1 MDSSIPDGAQPGRDL
16 SLSGLSACWNSGQMV
31 SRSDPARSLGSF
43 LRARRG
49 ELDPAEV
56 GLPALGG
63 RRRVPGLRREEVA
76 QLAAISHDY
85 YARLEQGR
93 IAPSLAVLNTL
104 CDVLRLDG
112 EQRAY
117 LYELAG
123 KPVPNRR
130 TPTVIPVRPQLQ
142 RLLDAMTQVPAFV
155 FNRRFDVLAWNSLA
169 AAVYVDFSGVPPA
182 QRNYVHLV
190 FTHPEVR
197 SLYADWDT
205 VARHCVATLR
215 RSAAQ
220 LPGDPRLLALVED
233 LRTRDDTFRTW
244 WTAHE
249 VVDSSSGTTVLR
261 HPVAGELTLDWDT
274 FESDTDPGQRLMTMT
289 APPHSPTHQALQFLS
304 SWNNSTVR

>member
-1 MDSSIPDGAQPGRDL
+1 MQ
-16 SLSGLSACWNSGQMV
+16 
-31 SRSDPARSLGSF
+31 SRPDPARSLGGF
-43 LRARRG
+43 LRARRD

-56 GLPALGG
+56 GVPALGA

-76 QLAAISHDY
+76 HLAAISHDY

-93 IAPSLAVLNTL
+93 IAPSPAVLNTL

-130 TPTVIPVRPQLQ
+130 TPTLNPVRPQLQ
-142 RLLDAMTQVPAFV
+142 RLLDAMTGVPAFV
-155 FNRRFDVLAWNSLA
+155 FDRRFDILAWNPLA
-169 AAVYVDFSGVPPA
+169 AAIYVDFSQVPQE

-197 SLYADWDT
+197 ALYADWDT
-205 VARHCVATLR
+205 VARNAVATLR

-220 LPGDPRLLALVED
+220 SPNDPRLLALVDD
-233 LRTRDDTFRTW
+233 LRTRDKTFRTW
-244 WTAHE
+244 WAAHE
-249 VVDSSSGTTVLR
+249 VVNSSSGTTILN

-274 FESDTDPGQRLMTMT
+274 FTSNTDDDQHLMTMT

-304 SWNNSTVR
+304 SWNNSTIQ

>member
-1 MDSSIPDGAQPGRDL
+1 MA
-16 SLSGLSACWNSGQMV
+16 

-43 LRARRG
+43 LRARRD

-56 GLPALGG
+56 GLPALGS
-63 RRRVPGLRREEVA
+63 RRRVSGLRREEVA

-93 IAPSLAVLNTL
+93 IAPSPAVLNVL

-123 KPVPNRR
+123 KPVPNRPAS
-130 TPTVIPVRPQLQ
+130 TLNPVRPQLQ

-155 FNRRFDVLAWNSLA
+155 FDRRFDVLAWNSLA
-169 AAVYVDFSGVPPA
+169 AAVYVDFSAVPPG

-197 SLYADWDT
+197 ALYADWDT

-220 LPGDPRLLALVED
+220 SPDDPRVLALVDD
-233 LRTRDDTFRTW
+233 LCTRDETFRTW
-244 WTAHE
+244 WAAHE
-249 VVDSSSGTTVLR
+249 VVNSSSGTTVLR

-274 FESDTDPGQRLMTMT
+274 FASDTDQGQHLMTMT
-289 APPHSPTHQALQFLS
+289 APPHSPTHQALRFLS
-304 SWNNSTVR
+304 SWTDSTAR

>member
-1 MDSSIPDGAQPGRDL
+1 MT
-16 SLSGLSACWNSGQMV
+16 

-43 LRARRG
+43 LRARRN

-76 QLAAISHDY
+76 HLAAISHDY

-93 IAPSLAVLNTL
+93 IAPSPAVLNTL
-104 CDVLRLDG
+104 SDVLRLDG

-130 TPTVIPVRPQLQ
+130 TPTLNPVRPQLQ
-142 RLLDAMTQVPAFV
+142 RLLDAMTGVPAFV
-155 FNRRFDVLAWNSLA
+155 FDRRFDVLAWNPLA
-169 AAVYVDFSGVPPA
+169 AAIYVDFSHVPQE

-197 SLYADWDT
+197 ALYADWDT
-205 VARHCVATLR
+205 VARNCVATLR

-220 LPGDPRLLALVED
+220 SPDDPRLLALVDD
-233 LRTRDDTFRTW
+233 LRTRDSTFRTW
-244 WTAHE
+244 WAAHE
-249 VVDSSSGTTVLR
+249 VVNSSSGTTTLR

-274 FESDTDPGQRLMTMT
+274 FASDTDTDQHLMTMT

-304 SWNNSTVR
+304 SWNNSTIQ

>member
-1 MDSSIPDGAQPGRDL
+1 
-16 SLSGLSACWNSGQMV
+16 MV
-31 SRSDPARSLGSF
+31 SRSDPAHSLGSF
-43 LRARRG
+43 LRARRD

-56 GLPALGG
+56 GLPVMVS

-93 IAPSLAVLNTL
+93 IAPSPAVLKTL

-123 KPVPNRR
+123 RPVPNRR
-130 TPTVIPVRPQLQ
+130 TPILTPVRPQLQ
-142 RLLDAMTQVPAFV
+142 RLLDAMGEVPAFV
-155 FNRRFDVLAWNSLA
+155 FDRRFDVLAWNSLA
-169 AAVYVDFSGVPPA
+169 AAVYVDFDGIPPG

-190 FTHPEVR
+190 FTHPVVR
-197 SLYADWDT
+197 ALYADWDT

-220 LPGDPRLLALVED
+220 SPDDPRLLALVDE
-233 LRTRDDTFRTW
+233 LRTRDETFRTW
-244 WTAHE
+244 WAAHE
-249 VVDSSSGTTVLR
+249 VVNSSSGTTVLR

-274 FESDTDPGQRLMTMT
+274 FASETDAGQRLMTMT

-304 SWNNSTVR
+304 SWSSSRVL